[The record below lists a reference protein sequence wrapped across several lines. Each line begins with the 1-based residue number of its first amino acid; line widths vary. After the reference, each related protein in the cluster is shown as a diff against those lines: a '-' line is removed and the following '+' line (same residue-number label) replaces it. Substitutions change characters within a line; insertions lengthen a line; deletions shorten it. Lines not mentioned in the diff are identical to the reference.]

1 MSRDTLAGDRGTVT
15 RDTITDASRGT
26 RGPSMAPRDTYAGD
40 RGASM
45 APSSRD
51 TYRGA
56 SRVESTMPRD
66 SRAPSMAGGPRDPRA
81 PSMMPRDSRAASQYD
96 PGYQSDGG
104 AIRSS
109 RAASRVASKAY

>member
-15 RDTITDASRGT
+15 RDTITDARGT

-40 RGASM
+40 DARQTRGASM
-45 APSSRD
+45 APSCRD
-51 TYRGA
+51 TFRA
-56 SRVESTMPRD
+56 QSNMPRD
-66 SRAPSMAGGPRDPRA
+66 SRAPSMAPRDSRA
-81 PSMMPRDSRAASQYD
+81 PSMMPRDSRAASQYQD
-96 PGYQSDGG
+96 GYNSDGA